1 MTPILNMPILDMP
14 ILCMNGITVSV
25 GGRNLIEDVSLACMA
40 GTLTGIVGPNGA
52 GKSTL
57 MAVAAGTL
65 KPRRGSVAVD
75 GRPLGQWRLAALA
88 DKRAVLIQSDALAFP
103 FAVHEVVQL
112 GMDGRGRG
120 LTERRRLAILE
131 RALGLA
137 DAIHLAARLYPT
149 LSGGERQRVRLAR
162 ILAQLEAGRTV
173 HDRQLLILDEPL
185 AGLDLKHQVAAMAAA
200 RAFADEG
207 HAVLAVVH
215 DLWAAAHY
223 SDCVLALQ
231 NGRAA
236 EFGPPETVLA
246 PERVRALFDLPPG
259 TAVEAYLTA
268 ARDAVGRRPSRAAQ
282 QGNAA
287 D

>member
-1 MTPILNMPILDMP
+1 MD
-14 ILCMNGITVSV
+14 GIGDTERPFQD
-25 GGRNLIEDVSLACMA
+25 GEPPPFGQA
-40 GTLTGIVGPNGA
+40 T
-52 GKSTL
+52 
-57 MAVAAGTL
+57 AA
-65 KPRRGSVAVD
+65 
-75 GRPLGQWRLAALA
+75 
-88 DKRAVLIQSDALAFP
+88 
-103 FAVHEVVQL
+103 AVHAELHHLVH
-112 GMDGRGRG
+112 R
-120 LTERRRLAILE
+120 ERKGE
-131 RALGLA
+131 RIALDQHGPLV
-137 DAIHLAARLYPT
+137 
-149 LSGGERQRVRLAR
+149 GERQRVRLAR

-268 ARDAVGRRPSRAAQ
+268 ARDAVGRRPSQAAR